1 MTGNTNDE
9 WTWTTWTTPRE
20 RVKAWALTDGAPRS
34 ADGIA
39 FETRVHADRTRDIL
53 SDLVAEGIVTR
64 VERDDIVRYGPDR
77 DHMDR
82 EANQLLVDNDGI
94 EDLYERRDS
103 MVQRLDEV
111 QDPVVERLTTYHLKI
126 LDLAL
131 KTEEAEN
138 KSG

>member
-1 MTGNTNDE
+1 MTRETNDE
-9 WTWTTWTTPRE
+9 WIWTTWTTPRE
-20 RVKAWALTDGAPRS
+20 RVKAWALTDDAPRS

-39 FETRVHADRTRDIL
+39 FETCVHADRTRDIL
-53 SDLVAEGIVTR
+53 TDLVEEGVVTR
-64 VERDDIVRYGPDR
+64 VERDGVVRYGPDR
-77 DHMDR
+77 DHMNR
-82 EANQLLVDNDGI
+82 EANQLLIDADDM

-126 LDLAL
+126 LDFAL

-138 KSG
+138 LSE